1 MVNWTPDC
9 DHPTLDRGGD
19 GGVDRRGRGG
29 GVEVVEGD
37 PAGVLA
43 ALVHAVAADE
53 QAARG
58 GLHGLVALEAVGA
71 GVPLQRLAVG
81 RVERADVVAAD
92 HGVAEAVAGQA
103 LPGAVADVVE
113 AGPGVR
119 GGGRLLEAEVAAD
132 VHRPLGDGHRVDAV
146 EVARDPQRLD
156 VVVAGDREGDGG
168 VVDRRT
174 VAAGAAA
181 DHEVLVVGGDVA
193 GVDALDAADELEV
206 VVPQAG
212 APGQQLVGLG
222 ADQADAVA
230 VLVGDLAAGV
240 DDQQLGV
247 VVGELELLDG
257 EQAVDADAAGHVVDE
272 AGDDRAGGAVD
283 RGQAHPG
290 GAVHGLEVAA
300 HVQGGVGGG
309 QGGGLGAGVGG
320 EAGDGGAGGQVERG
334 DLALGDAVDGVEGA
348 GHVQLG
354 AVRRGLHRGHAA
366 AAEGGPE
373 RGVDQPGL
381 VVVGGQVAL
390 VDRRRVGPGGV
401 LQRAERARDEDA
413 LAHHLDVPDLAGAD
427 PGGVGPWRAGHQA
440 RVPGS
445 GLRRVRGRRRHQA
458 GGEGREDDRDRG
470 DDGKGSGA
478 AEAGAWHVVSRSE
491 RSDCWQFSGC

>member
-1 MVNWTPDC
+1 MLLTPPQVVRSSWRYCLVLRSWISTWTRRTRPPVAVACPSITNCTPDATTR
-9 DHPTLDRGGD
+9 PSIGLTMVVSIG
-19 GGVDRRGRGG
+19 RGRRV

-53 QAARG
+53 QAAGG
-58 GLHGLVALEAVGA
+58 GLHGLVALEGVRAR
-71 GVPLQRLAVG
+71 VPLQRLAVG
-81 RVERADVVAAD
+81 RVEGADVVAAD
-92 HGVAEAVAGQA
+92 HRVAEAVAGQA

-113 AGPGVR
+113 AGPGVGR
-119 GGGRLLEAEVAAD
+119 GRRLLEAEVAAD
-132 VHRPLGDGHRVDAV
+132 VDRPLGDGDRVDAV

-156 VVVAGDREGDGG
+156 VVVAGHREGDGG
-168 VVDRRT
+168 VVDRRA

-193 GVDALDAADELEV
+193 GVDPLDAADELEV

-240 DDQQLGV
+240 DHQQLGV

-257 EQAVDADAAGHVVDE
+257 EHAVDADAAGHVVDE

-283 RGQAHPG
+283 GDQADAG
-290 GAVHGLEVAA
+290 GAVDGLELAA
-300 HVQGGVGGG
+300 DVHGGVGGG

-320 EAGDGGAGGQVERG
+320 EAGDRGAGGQVERG

-348 GHVQLG
+348 GDVQLG
-354 AVRRGLHRGHAA
+354 AVRRGLDR
-366 AAEGGPE
+366 
-373 RGVDQPGL
+373 V
-381 VVVGGQVAL
+381 
-390 VDRRRVGPGGV
+390 RRR
-401 LQRAERARDEDA
+401 
-413 LAHHLDVPDLAGAD
+413 
-427 PGGVGPWRAGHQA
+427 
-440 RVPGS
+440 
-445 GLRRVRGRRRHQA
+445 RRRRSA
-458 GGEGREDDRDRG
+458 GTRCRSARC
-470 DDGKGSGA
+470 GSCRTPGT
-478 AEAGAWHVVSRSE
+478 AG
-491 RSDCWQFSGC
+491 